1 MCRGD
6 WYLVPYD
13 IRGRIWATWRPGEA
27 AFSPE
32 HQRVVHQAI
41 ALAQAARSALGDSRT
56 WRPVPGS
63 KRSRNVV
70 AVRGR
75 DHPAGEPWTAS
86 FQVMSRHRRHRLVP
100 FARNRSWLGKLKAS
114 GGETGYPV
122 IQLMTVCETGTRAL
136 IGAVF
141 GTTAEGE
148 LASARRLLHLLDDT
162 MLVLMDRGFDAGRS
176 WPVSPPPQ
184 AHRGARRSPADAGTP
199 ARY

>member
-1 MCRGD
+1 M
-6 WYLVPYD
+6 
-13 IRGRIWATWRPGEA
+13 
-27 AFSPE
+27 
-32 HQRVVHQAI
+32 H
-41 ALAQAARSALGDSRT
+41 
-56 WRPVPGS
+56 
-63 KRSRNVV
+63 
-70 AVRGR
+70 
-75 DHPAGEPWTAS
+75 
-86 FQVMSRHRRHRLVP
+86 P

-122 IQLMTVCETGTRAL
+122 IQLMTVCETGSRAL

-162 MLVLMDRGFDAGRS
+162 MLVLMDCGFDAGRS
-176 WPVSPPPQ
+176 WPGSPPPQ